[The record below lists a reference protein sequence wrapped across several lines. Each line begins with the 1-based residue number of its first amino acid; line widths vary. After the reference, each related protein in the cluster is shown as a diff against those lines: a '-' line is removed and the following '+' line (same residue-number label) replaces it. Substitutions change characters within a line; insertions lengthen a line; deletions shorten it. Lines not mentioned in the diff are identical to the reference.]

1 MQREEYRDG
10 GTETQRE
17 EDRLTKDR
25 GGGGDRDPGEM
36 KTRMG
41 KWGDTEFSWDAE
53 AHSPTGQPQPC
64 PDMLASHC

>member
-1 MQREEYRDG
+1 MQREEHSDG
-10 GTETQRE
+10 GTKTQRE

-25 GGGGDRDPGEM
+25 GGGEDRDPGEV

-41 KWGDTEFSWDAE
+41 KWGDTVFSWDAE
-53 AHSPTGQPQPC
+53 ARSPTGQPRPC